1 MFYKYN
7 HIYWTLTLESAQK
20 TINDYSNIMK
30 VLWWFSKNTRMYM
43 YLISDLTAE
52 ICIQLSNFTDKAYG
66 GLQTQLQTEK

>member
-1 MFYKYN
+1 
-7 HIYWTLTLESAQK
+7 
-20 TINDYSNIMK
+20 
-30 VLWWFSKNTRMYM
+30 MYM